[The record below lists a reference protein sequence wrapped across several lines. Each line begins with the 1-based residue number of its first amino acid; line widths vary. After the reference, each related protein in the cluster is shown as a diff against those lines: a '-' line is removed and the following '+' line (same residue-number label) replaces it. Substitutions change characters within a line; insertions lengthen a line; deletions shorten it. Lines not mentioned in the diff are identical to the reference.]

1 MPAQH
6 LQLFSVVANA
16 KPVVMLC
23 LLLLVAA
30 IVSATAVWVLQLTKG
45 KTVAVGGRAGIFL
58 TGMLAAGPLIGLTAA
73 AYGLMDMAIG
83 IANVRPEPNLTILA
97 PGFAEAGLC
106 VTLGLLAAAL
116 AAVYRLHLGLR
127 EAA

>member
-1 MPAQH
+1 MPAEH
-6 LQLFSVVANA
+6 LQLAAVVAHA

-30 IVSATAVWVLQLTKG
+30 IVSATAVWVVQLTKG
-45 KTVAVGGRAGIFL
+45 KAVSVGGRAGIFL
-58 TGMLAAGPLIGLTAA
+58 SGLLAAGPLVGLTAA

-83 IANVRPEPNLTILA
+83 VANVRPEPNLTVLA